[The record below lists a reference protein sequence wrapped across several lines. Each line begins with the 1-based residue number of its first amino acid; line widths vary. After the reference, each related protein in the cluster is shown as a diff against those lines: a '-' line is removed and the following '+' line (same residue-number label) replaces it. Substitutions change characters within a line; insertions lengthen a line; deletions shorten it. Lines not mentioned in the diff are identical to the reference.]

1 MLMLNKRIVV
11 MGVANKWSIAW
22 GIANKLKANGA
33 QIIYTYYGEA
43 SERNLKKM
51 LESDPESQE
60 PLLISCDV
68 TNDADI
74 QRAFEEIGDR
84 IGKIDGVVHS
94 IAHAKKEELEG
105 RYCDTSREG
114 YLMAQEISAYSLV
127 AVAKQ
132 AIPVLNPNAAFVT
145 LTYLGGERVV
155 DNYNVMGVAKAALE
169 ASVRYLAK
177 DLGKDGYRIN
187 ALSAGPIKTL
197 AAKGVSGLN
206 QMRDAYIARAPLG
219 RMVTHEDISNT
230 ALYLLSDLS
239 SGVTGENIHVDCGFH
254 VMGI

>member
-1 MLMLNKRIVV
+1 MMLMENKRVVV

-22 GIANKLKANGA
+22 GIASKLKEQGA

-51 LESDPESQE
+51 LTAAELEDS
-60 PLLISCDV
+60 LLISCDV
-68 TNDADI
+68 SSDESI
-74 QRAFEEIGDR
+74 RQAFEEIGAKV
-84 IGKIDGVVHS
+84 GKLDGIVHS
-94 IAHAKKEELEG
+94 IAHAKREELEG
-105 RYCDTSREG
+105 NYYDTSRDG

-127 AVAKQ
+127 AVTREAL
-132 AIPVLNPNAAFVT
+132 PYMSEGAAVVT

-155 DNYNVMGVAKAALE
+155 NNYNVMGVAKAALE

-177 DLGKDGYRIN
+177 DLGAKGFRIN

-197 AAKGVSGLN
+197 AAKGVSGLTD
-206 QMRDAYIARAPLG
+206 MRDAYVARAPLG

-230 ALYLLSDLS
+230 ALYLLSHLS
-239 SGVTGENIHVDCGFH
+239 SGVTGENIHVDCGYH